1 MDFCR
6 DKRQVA
12 LKMRTADLC
21 KPCSDYAQLKMISIP
36 LTVDIFGGLEKIR
49 PYIQFITRIAYLQ
62 KPRKLVVRDRLQHL
76 TIPDILGEVSIP
88 LKPKERA
95 VYLFFLSLPG
105 GILLSELADYTGK
118 LSHYYGLISGLA
130 NRNSQ
135 KQVVQ
140 RLIETQLQAE
150 LSNIR
155 KEFKALLGE
164 NLAKFYTVEGKRGQ
178 LYKINLSRDLIEF
191 SNY

>member
-1 MDFCR
+1 
-6 DKRQVA
+6 
-12 LKMRTADLC
+12 
-21 KPCSDYAQLKMISIP
+21 
-36 LTVDIFGGLEKIR
+36 
-49 PYIQFITRIAYLQ
+49 
-62 KPRKLVVRDRLQHL
+62 
-76 TIPDILGEVSIP
+76 
-88 LKPKERA
+88 
-95 VYLFFLSLPG
+95 
-105 GILLSELADYTGK
+105 
-118 LSHYYGLISGLA
+118 LA